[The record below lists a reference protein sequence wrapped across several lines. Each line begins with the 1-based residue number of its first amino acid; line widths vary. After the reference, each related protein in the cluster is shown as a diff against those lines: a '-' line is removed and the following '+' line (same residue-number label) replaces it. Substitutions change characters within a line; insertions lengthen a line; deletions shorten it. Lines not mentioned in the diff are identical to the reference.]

1 MKCLGEHSGVEL
13 RKEISCRDF
22 EDLHVIVTAAA
33 GVIEAIQAENVG
45 CEVNL
50 MTHI

>member
-1 MKCLGEHSGVEL
+1 MRCLGEHSGVEL
-13 RKEISCRDF
+13 RKEICRDF
-22 EDLHVIVTAAA
+22 EDLHVIITAAA
-33 GVIEAIQAENVG
+33 GVIEVIQAENVG